1 MVPTVLFWFHIQNK
15 NEKEEQIGTHVR
27 GVRQDKCSFKLT
39 HEKSCVLES
48 LVSAEV
54 SQHALASMIEKQ
66 HTQTS
71 FTIHWQTIISSA

>member
-1 MVPTVLFWFHIQNK
+1 
-15 NEKEEQIGTHVR
+15 
-27 GVRQDKCSFKLT
+27 
-39 HEKSCVLES
+39 
-48 LVSAEV
+48 VSAEV